1 MAILIA
7 VIVLW
12 SVLAGA
18 SIKSLLDMEKNNKK
32 SE

>member
-1 MAILIA
+1 MAILISI
-7 VIVLW
+7 IVLW
-12 SVLAGA
+12 AVIAGA